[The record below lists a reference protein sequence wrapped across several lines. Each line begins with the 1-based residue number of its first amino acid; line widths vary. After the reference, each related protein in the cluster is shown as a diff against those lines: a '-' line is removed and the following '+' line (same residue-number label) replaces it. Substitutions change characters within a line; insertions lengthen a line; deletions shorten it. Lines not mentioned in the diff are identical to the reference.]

1 MEHVWVYGDGPL
13 AVAIANLARQ
23 AGFEVDVC
31 YEAPFSRDEAP
42 PFPSST
48 PVVIIEAIIADR
60 ERKAAI
66 LRHLGRACDE
76 QTILLSA
83 TLNAS
88 ATEAGMWSE
97 CPERTVG
104 WAALPPLDSAV
115 VEGYAGRRTAPSAVE
130 AARAWWARL
139 GKTLVMVGDTAGGVL
154 PRTVAALVNEAAFAV
169 QEQVATPE
177 DIDRAMQLGTNYPHG
192 PLAWGDLIGLDQVL
206 GILDALCVHHDPA
219 RYRPAALLRQLVQA
233 GDWGQRTGRGFY
245 TYEEVHT

>member
-13 AVAIANLARQ
+13 ALAVANLARQ
-23 AGFEVDVC
+23 AGFTVEMQI
-31 YEAPFSRDEAP
+31 ETPFSRDEMAP
-42 PFPSST
+42 PPSSH
-48 PVVIIEAIIADR
+48 PRFIIEAIIADR
-60 ERKAAI
+60 ERKAAV
-66 LRHLGRACDE
+66 LRHVGRMVDE
-76 QTILLSA
+76 QTLVLSA

-88 ATEAGMWSE
+88 ATEAGLWSGR
-97 CPERTVG
+97 PEQTIG
-104 WAALPPLDSAV
+104 WAALPPLESAV
-115 VEGYAGRRTAPSAVE
+115 VEGYAGRRTTPTAIQ
-130 AARAWWARL
+130 AAQEWWARL

-206 GILDALCVHHDPA
+206 GILEALCVHHDPA

-233 GDWGQRTGRGFY
+233 GEWGQRTGRGFY
-245 TYEEVHT
+245 TYEETRT